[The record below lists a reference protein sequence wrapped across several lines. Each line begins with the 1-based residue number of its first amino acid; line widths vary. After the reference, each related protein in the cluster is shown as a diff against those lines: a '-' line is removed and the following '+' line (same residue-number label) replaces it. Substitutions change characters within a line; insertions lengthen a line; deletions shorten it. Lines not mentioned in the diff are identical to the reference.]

1 MRYVNIRIPEETYN
15 LLKLKQQKIA
25 IQLMSLSNSNKVKV
39 PMIKVVKAISMTP
52 VYIND
57 TELLNMFGVKQKRW
71 IKKVN

>member
-57 TELLNMFGVKQKRW
+57 TELLNMFGVKEKRW